1 MKVLSSMALM
11 KGTLIEIDEKGLV
24 SQEPLRKSY
33 DGVTYFGCERH
44 IRNHSSGNTS
54 IEDDCATGGLTK
66 SRALIDFSIPLLSA
80 DEEVKHVGRQFMIR
94 YDTKEGF
101 LIKDLGVGFGIF
113 TEAVGSVILK
123 DNLLVNI
130 GESYIVANL
139 LFRGAEMVPKL
150 KLRVFSV
157 NKADT
162 PDLYSCQHTD

>member
-1 MKVLSSMALM
+1 MKVLSSMALV

-24 SQEPLRKSY
+24 SQEPLRNSY
-33 DGVTYFGCERH
+33 DGVTYFGCERDV
-44 IRNHSSGNTS
+44 RNHSSGNTS
-54 IEDDCATGGLTK
+54 IEDDCATGGLTR
-66 SRALIDFSIPLLSA
+66 SRALIDFMIPSLSA

-94 YDTKEGF
+94 FDRKEGF

-113 TEAVGSVILK
+113 TEAVGPVILK

-139 LFRGAEMVPKL
+139 FFRGAEMVPKL

-157 NKADT
+157 NRADT
-162 PDLYSCQHTD
+162 PDLYSCLHTD